1 MELDDLK
8 QMWNQAPLKTTKN
21 TDIMDIIKHKTYG
34 PLAALKAVYRKQILV
49 MCLLPFLLLM
59 TNLEDLQKPLT
70 SVLFWSYI
78 AFCSAMIV
86 FARYNY
92 RTVSN
97 MAVMDDMVRTN
108 LEQQINVLEKR
119 ARLEIAVLRGVLLFF
134 MALTEIVPYFQ
145 HYRMLDKWHSLP
157 LYARVGAY
165 AGLILLQF
173 FLNRRI
179 KQRKIGRHLDYL
191 KELVNEMR

>member
-8 QMWNQAPLKTTKN
+8 QLWNQAPLKTTKN

-34 PLAALKAVYRKQILV
+34 PLASLKAVYRKQILV
-49 MCLLPFLLLM
+49 MCVIPILLLM

-70 SVLFWSYI
+70 SVLFWSYV

-97 MAVMDDMVRTN
+97 MAVMDDRVRAN
-108 LEQQINVLEKR
+108 LSQQINVLEKR
-119 ARLEIAVLRGVLLFF
+119 ARLEIIVLRAVLLFF
-134 MALTEIVPYFQ
+134 IALVEIVPYFQ

-157 LYARVGAY
+157 GYARVSAY

-173 FLNRRI
+173 FLNRKI

-191 KELVNEMR
+191 KELVNELN

>member
-8 QMWNQAPLKTTKN
+8 QLWNQAPLKTTKN

-34 PLAALKAVYRKQILV
+34 PLASLKAVYRKQILV
-49 MCLLPFLLLM
+49 MCVIPILLLM

-97 MAVMDDMVRTN
+97 MAVMDDKVRAN
-108 LEQQINVLEKR
+108 LSQQINVLEKR
-119 ARLEIAVLRGVLLFF
+119 ARLEIIVLRAVLLFF
-134 MALTEIVPYFQ
+134 IALVEIVPYFQ

-157 LYARVGAY
+157 GYARVSAY

-173 FLNRRI
+173 FLNRKI

-191 KELVNEMR
+191 KELVNELN